1 MRDSLDKTLIPVSAA
16 CRMFPGRNGKGISR
30 ATLWRWMTSGVGRG
44 RVRLDSVKV
53 GGVRYVAGREA
64 IERFIAA
71 LNGEAVAVKSTEQSR
86 EAERTEKVLLAEGF

>member
-30 ATLWRWMTSGVGRG
+30 ATLFRWMTTGVGSG
-44 RVRLDSVKV
+44 RVRLDSLKV

-64 IERFIAA
+64 VDRFIVA
-71 LNGEAVAVKSTEQSR
+71 LNGGVAVVNPAAQLR
-86 EAERTEKVLLAEGF
+86 EARRTEDLLDAEGF